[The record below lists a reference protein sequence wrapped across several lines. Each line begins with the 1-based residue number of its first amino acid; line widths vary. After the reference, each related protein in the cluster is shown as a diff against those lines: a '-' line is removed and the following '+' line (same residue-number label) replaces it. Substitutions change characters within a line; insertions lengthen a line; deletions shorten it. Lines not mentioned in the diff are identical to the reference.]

1 MFSQRLAVS
10 DNGWI
15 DNDHCQKWLEEGF
28 ISQVTPRNHSGKPIL
43 LICDGHGSHCTYKLL
58 VHARNHNIFMLK
70 LVPHT
75 THKCQPLDVGVLGP
89 LQTAFT
95 KGVDQF
101 VSDHG
106 RGISKKEFIEIY
118 LKARS
123 EAMVP
128 SLITSA
134 FRHCGICPL
143 NPDIFTAE
151 DFSPSQG
158 YSTVARSH
166 LPSTFPQLTDPDSED
181 IDQRSEGAASYDSG
195 FCDPGDEA
203 SEAGN
208 HGEPLEH
215 ADTQIGNHSTPR
227 IEGALQ
233 KRSPSPEV
241 VILKSYDLKDDLHSR
256 CLALEKKIKVQD
268 TELAQARKEAE
279 DARTHATVL
288 GRQYTAVMNLRNS
301 KKKSHASGT
310 FDAQA
315 RVMNTDEAL
324 LILQKEDADRIAEEA
339 RVEALATG
347 HQQRLELQILNAP
360 RLPWF
365 QAAADVV
372 IQRGKAVVAVEKE
385 AVKAAAKAVRDAK
398 AAALKEVTT
407 TRKLEEK
414 RVRDAEKANKLAS
427 DREAKALA
435 KAVKALEKAEIDAR
449 KKQEKAGEIAR
460 TKELKKA
467 ETLRLKQ
474 AKSKALR
481 ERSAKAVEM
490 ETETETPTL
499 EKGGGKHLNPEPTG
513 GAQKKRK
520 VSEATIDEDK
530 ENAHRMTDNSP
541 CTLRVSPG
549 GTEAC
554 RALPK
559 PKI

>member
-1 MFSQRLAVS
+1 
-10 DNGWI
+10 
-15 DNDHCQKWLEEGF
+15 
-28 ISQVTPRNHSGKPIL
+28 
-43 LICDGHGSHCTYKLL
+43 
-58 VHARNHNIFMLK
+58 MLK

-89 LQTAFT
+89 LQTAFA

-118 LKARS
+118 LKARL

-143 NPDIFTAE
+143 NPVIFTAE
-151 DFSPSQG
+151 DFAPSQG

-166 LPSTFPQLTDPDSED
+166 LPSSFPQADPNSAEDS
-181 IDQRSEGAASYDSG
+181 DQRSEGAASYDSG
-195 FCDPGDEA
+195 FCVPDDEA
-203 SEAGN
+203 SEPENG
-208 HGEPLEH
+208 GEPPEDV
-215 ADTQIGNHSTPR
+215 DTQIGDYSTPH
-227 IEGALQ
+227 IKGASLKQ
-233 KRSPSPEV
+233 SPSPEV
-241 VILKSYDLKDDLHSR
+241 AILKSYDSKDDWHSR
-256 CLALEKKIKVQD
+256 CLALENKIKAQD
-268 TELAQARKEAE
+268 TELAQVRKEAE

-310 FDAQA
+310 FDMQA

-324 LILQKEDADRIAEEA
+324 LILQKEYAKRVAEEA
-339 RVEALATG
+339 RLEALATG

-372 IQRGKAVVAVEKE
+372 IQRWKAVVTAEKE
-385 AVKAAAKAVRDAK
+385 AVKVAAKAARDAK
-398 AAALKEVTT
+398 AAALKEVTAAHK
-407 TRKLEEK
+407 REEK
-414 RVRDAEKANKLAS
+414 RVRDTEKAEKLAS
-427 DREAKALA
+427 EREAKALA
-435 KAVKALEKAEIDAR
+435 KAARALEKAEIGAR
-449 KKQEKAGEIAR
+449 KKREKADEVAR

-474 AKSKALR
+474 AKVAEASR
-481 ERSAKAVEM
+481 ERSTKLVATEM
-490 ETETETPTL
+490 EMLTS
-499 EKGGGKHLNPEPTG
+499 EKGEGKHLNLEPAG

-520 VSEATIDEDK
+520 VGNTTIEEDK
-530 ENAHRMTDNSP
+530 ENADRMTGDDSP
-541 CTLRVSPG
+541 ETRVPG
-549 GTEAC
+549 RTEVHHTPP
-554 RALPK
+554 RPK
-559 PKI
+559 PRYRPHEPLHDERNLGLSSPVIATRSTPDSGSP